1 MKSLVK
7 YLKIFYPSLAVMI
20 LLLIVWQTYTEISS
34 IRQSI
39 LPPPSLVISS
49 LFEFREIILTHTV
62 QTVAET
68 IIGFVLAI
76 IIGSAIAIL
85 IFYSGL
91 LRRAFYPLLT
101 ISQTIPIIA
110 LAPLFVLWLG
120 FGILPKVILVAVFC
134 LFPIAVATSDG
145 LLNTPKHLSE
155 YMQTIGA
162 GRLQTLRYLNIP
174 YALDRFF
181 SGLKIGA
188 VYAVTAAVIGEYVGA
203 FKGLGVYLQ
212 TSASSHAT
220 ALVFAA
226 TLVIITLSLALLGL
240 VFFVQSRV
248 MPWRRSDESKN
259 Q

>member
-1 MKSLVK
+1 MKNSIK
-7 YLKIFYPSLAVMI
+7 YIKIFYPSIAVVI
-20 LLLIVWQTYTEISS
+20 LLLIIWQVYVEVSS
-34 IRQSI
+34 VKQSI
-39 LPPPSLVISS
+39 LPSPGLVFSS
-49 LFEFREIILTHTV
+49 LFEFREIILNNAV
-62 QTVAET
+62 QTVMET

-76 IIGSAIAIL
+76 VLGLIIAVL

-91 LRRAFYPLLT
+91 LRRALYPLLV

-110 LAPLFVLWLG
+110 IAPLLVLWFG
-120 FGILPKVILVAVFC
+120 FGILPKIILVALFC

-155 YMQTIGA
+155 YLQTLGA
-162 GRLQTLRYLNIP
+162 NRLQTLRYLNVP

-203 FKGLGVYLQ
+203 FQGLGVYLQ

-220 ALVFAA
+220 ALVFAT
-226 TLVIITLSLALLGL
+226 TLVIILLSMSLLGL
-240 VFFVQSRV
+240 VFFIQSKV
-248 MPWRRSDESKN
+248 MPWKRSNEFKV
-259 Q
+259 